1 MRPYQRFLHQCA
13 VAFLVPPLLFH
24 GCSLIGFGVGAI
36 SDAGKKEGESV
47 SGVAE
52 LRTLARGT
60 SVTLITQSGSKV
72 EGDFLGMEELNRRDY
87 DRLYL
92 AAMETLGVGGSLP
105 RPGDSISFNHYDKP
119 GGRVRGLFR
128 GVDPGTV
135 VLWQATSRY
144 SFGGMRGLE
153 GDSARQLDL
162 PALRAFADEGRLPYV
177 TTGVRIQ
184 RGNETVSVPVEDIAW
199 IERSSGGSGKLTGFM
214 VGAAVDVAVLIVA
227 ASTAE
232 SCNHEHHEFARAQG
246 CNVQKQ

>member
-1 MRPYQRFLHQCA
+1 MKPYQRFLLQCA
-13 VAFLVPPLLFH
+13 VAFVAPPLLFH
-24 GCSLIGFGVGAI
+24 GCSLIGFGIGAI
-36 SDAGKKEGESV
+36 SDANRKGGESV
-47 SGVAE
+47 AGLAE
-52 LRTLARGT
+52 LRTLAPGT
-60 SVTLITQSGSKV
+60 GIAMFTHSGSKV

-87 DRLYL
+87 DRVYL
-92 AAMETLGVGGSLP
+92 AAIETLGVGGNLP
-105 RPGDSISFNHYDKP
+105 RPGDTIFFNHYDSP

-135 VLWQATSRY
+135 VLWRATSRY
-144 SFGGMRGLE
+144 SFAGMRNLE

-162 PALRAFADEGRLPYV
+162 SALRAFTDEGRLPYI

-184 RGNETVSVPVEDIAW
+184 RGNDTVTVPVDDIVW

-214 VGAAVDVAVLIVA
+214 VGAAVDVTVLIIA

-232 SCNHEHHEFARAQG
+232 SCHHEHEEYVQAHG